1 MWLALRFWR
10 VYDRQTMCR
19 LAVAALSL
27 VLLLAAPAAAQT
39 SAAGTISG
47 SGTSWTLSV
56 LNTGAQAIQCLSF
69 GAAAGVQVTGASGP
83 GAVAANPQGFDASGL
98 AIGPDQSAQF
108 AFTTTA
114 PYPDNGGG
122 TLLVS
127 SSCTP
132 GSDVPAQVTGP
143 APAPQPVAGRS
154 ELIEP
159 VAGVV
164 RVRRRG
170 SRRFVRV
177 REGTLIPDGSE
188 IDTRRGTLR
197 LTVDRG
203 DGTTESAEIS
213 QGRAIVDQDTASRP
227 TTTLRLSEPLA
238 CRRASGSAV
247 TAAKK
252 KRKKKRRL
260 FASTDGGRFRTQGRY
275 AAAVATGTAWLTKD
289 TCTSTTTVVSAGT
302 VEVPDLR
309 TGRSAPLS
317 APNRRVV
324 RRRAR

>member
-1 MWLALRFWR
+1 MRR
-10 VYDRQTMCR
+10 
-19 LAVAALSL
+19 SL
-27 VLLLAAPAAAQT
+27 VTTLLGLLLTAAPAAAQT

-47 SGTSWTLSV
+47 SGTSWTLTV
-56 LNTGAQAIQCLSF
+56 LNTGAQQIQCLSF
-69 GAAAGVQVTGASGP
+69 GAAAGVQVTGATGP
-83 GAVAANPQGFDASGL
+83 GTVVANPQGFDASGL
-98 AIGPDQSAQF
+98 TIGPDQSAAF
-108 AFTTTA
+108 DFTTTA
-114 PYPDNGGG
+114 PYPENGGG
-122 TLLVS
+122 TLAIS
-127 SSCTP
+127 STCTP

-143 APAPQPVAGRS
+143 APRPQPVAGRS
-154 ELIEP
+154 EFVEP

-177 REGTLIPDGSE
+177 RVGTLIPDGSE

-247 TAAKK
+247 VSAKK
-252 KRKKKRRL
+252 KRKRKRRL
-260 FASTDGGRFRTQGRY
+260 FATTDGGRFRTQGRY

-289 TCTSTTTVVSAGT
+289 TCSTTTTVVSEGT
-302 VEVPDLR
+302 VEVTNLR

-317 APNRRVV
+317 APGRRVV
-324 RRRAR
+324 RRRSR